1 VVLTNSGSGRY
12 HVYVINDVMKFS
24 ISEISNDD
32 VSGTGRPIDFVFD
45 LRLGFSGT
53 ADRMDLLP
61 LGPNARG
68 GRPPSW
74 KISNDHISGMG
85 YPIHFHLE
93 SSFGRI

>member
-1 VVLTNSGSGRY
+1 MVLTNSGSGRY

-53 ADRMDLLP
+53 ADRMTLFP
-61 LGPNARG
+61 VSPNPRWRLAAMLENFKW
-68 GRPPSW
+68 PYL
-74 KISNDHISGMG
+74 SNG
-85 YPIHFHLE
+85 
-93 SSFGRI
+93 SSDRLRV